1 MTRSLKEE
9 ARWNYAHIR
18 SILQTPISDLITGAK
33 LDIRYSVYLV
43 SFSLFVV
50 YFLRY
55 IRNLVV
61 RNERRP
67 HPLFI
72 DGKVISESVSCNPD
86 GKEFFS
92 IDQSVSTI
100 TDIRKLFLLSLFI
113 LAAFPSSVIGALSF
127 PVESG

>member
-1 MTRSLKEE
+1 MKEE
-9 ARWNYAHIR
+9 AQWNYVHIR
-18 SILQTPISDLITGAK
+18 SILQTPLSDLITGAK

-55 IRNLVV
+55 IRHLVV
-61 RNERRP
+61 RNERKP

-72 DGKVISESVSCNPD
+72 DGKVITESVSCNPD
-86 GKEFFS
+86 GREFYS

-100 TDIRKLFLLSLFI
+100 TDIRKLSFLSLLI
-113 LAAFPSSVIGALSF
+113 VAAFPNSVIGAHSF
-127 PVESG
+127 LVESG